1 MTQKFKT
8 RIRELLDSTEDE
20 LLSTIQKYRQEYKDL
35 SSEDTAEVGDQ
46 ASIAETLNEVGSVMR
61 HYEKRLVR
69 VQNARTRLNNGHYGR
84 CAQCGETI
92 SEERL
97 LARPDSLFC
106 YDCTRQRE
114 RNRARGVSVA

>member
-8 RIRELLDSTEDE
+8 KIRILLDNTEDE
-20 LLSTIQKYRQEYKDL
+20 LLNTIQDYRQEYKNL

-69 VQNARTRLNNGHYGR
+69 VQNARNRLNNGHYGR

-97 LARPDSLFC
+97 LARPDALFC

-114 RNRARGVSVA
+114 QDRARGVSVA